1 MKAIVAYSSRTGNTE
16 RLARTAQDVLG
27 AGTLLT
33 PVDSAPDPGDAELVA
48 VGFWLKAGEP
58 DPGAAAYLQKVG
70 RRKLFL
76 FATHGAAVDSDH
88 ARNALN
94 VARSLAGS
102 ARIVGTF
109 SCQGEVEP
117 GFLEKAM
124 AKTPRPPWVDA
135 AVHAVGHPNTADLDR
150 LREILIRLKNG

>member
-16 RLARTAQDVLG
+16 RLARTAQEVLG
-27 AGTLLT
+27 ADALLT

-48 VGFWLKAGEP
+48 VGFWLKGGEP
-58 DPGAAAYLQKVG
+58 DAGAAAFLQKVG

-76 FATHGAAVDSDH
+76 FATHGAAVESDH
-88 ARNALN
+88 ARNAMN

-109 SCQGEVEP
+109 NCQGEVEP

-124 AKTPRPPWVDA
+124 AKKPRPPWVDA
-135 AVHAVGHPNTADLDR
+135 AVTAVGHPDAADLAR
-150 LREILIRLKNG
+150 FREALMRLKA